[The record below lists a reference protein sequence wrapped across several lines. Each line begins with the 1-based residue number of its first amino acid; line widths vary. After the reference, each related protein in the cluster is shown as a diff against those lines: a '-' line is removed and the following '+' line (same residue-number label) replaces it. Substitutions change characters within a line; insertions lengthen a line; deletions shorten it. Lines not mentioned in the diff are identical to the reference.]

1 VTEQRSVA
9 ERFASHVA
17 TLRAESLPE
26 AVRDQ
31 VDRLVL
37 DVVGL
42 CLAARHTDYV
52 GAVKRA
58 LDTGGPCTAI
68 GHAETFRAEDAA
80 LVNGTAAHG
89 EDFDDTFEGGPV
101 HGGAVVVPAVL
112 AACERFGRDGE
123 AARLGIAVGMETI
136 CRLALVKPKAIHD
149 AGFHPTGVL
158 GTLAAATGVGAALG
172 ASPAQIVDALGIA
185 GSLTGGIIEYLAE
198 GASTKRLHAGAAAR
212 SGVLAARLGA
222 EGFSGPR
229 TVLEGAH
236 GVFRAF
242 AHSAAGDFDALTEG
256 FGERWH
262 LVDLTFK
269 PYATGTMNQPYVDC
283 ARRLAATGLHADDIV
298 EIVCETAQGYV
309 PRLWEPLASKRRPA
323 NAYAAKFST
332 PFNVAA
338 GFVLGDVG
346 LAAFTEDTV
355 RDPRLLAL
363 AAKVRYVVDPDNPYP
378 ARFTGHVRATLRDG
392 RVVEERQPHIRGGR
406 HEPLSRDELVRKF
419 LGNAR
424 FGGLDDA
431 RSQRLPSRLATLFD
445 GPLDLAALRG

>member
-1 VTEQRSVA
+1 MTEQRSVA

>member
-1 VTEQRSVA
+1 MERGSVA
-9 ERFASHVA
+9 ERFASRVVA
-17 TLRAESLPE
+17 LRAASLP
-26 AVRDQ
+26 AVVRDQ
-31 VDRLVL
+31 VDRLML
-37 DVVGL
+37 DVAGL
-42 CLAARHTDYV
+42 CLAARHTDYI

-58 LDTGGPCTAI
+58 IDAGGPCTAI

-112 AACERFGRDGE
+112 AACERFDRDGD

-158 GTLAAATGVGAALG
+158 GTLAAAAGVGTALG
-172 ASPAQIVDALGIA
+172 ATQAQLVDALGIA
-185 GSLTGGIIEYLAE
+185 GSLTGGIIEYLTD
-198 GASTKRLHAGAAAR
+198 GASTKRLHAGAAAH
-212 SGVLAARLGA
+212 SGVLAARLGLV
-222 EGFSGPR
+222 GFSGPR

-283 ARRLAATGLHADDIV
+283 ARRLAATGMRAEDIV

-309 PRLWEPLASKRRPA
+309 PRLWEPIESKRRPA

-332 PFNVAA
+332 PFNIAA

-346 LAAFTEDTV
+346 LAAFTDETV

-378 ARFTGHVRATLRDG
+378 ARYTGHVRATLRDG

-424 FGGLDDA
+424 FGGVDDIRA
-431 RSQRLPSRLATLFD
+431 LQLLARLATLFD

>member
-26 AVRDQ
+26 AVREQ